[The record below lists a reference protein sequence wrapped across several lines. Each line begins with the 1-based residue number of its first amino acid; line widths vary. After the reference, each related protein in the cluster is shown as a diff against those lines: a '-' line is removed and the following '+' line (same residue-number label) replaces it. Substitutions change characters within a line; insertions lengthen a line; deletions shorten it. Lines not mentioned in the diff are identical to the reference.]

1 MGKLDKVNI
10 KMVFGL
16 LALAILTRLLPHPPN
31 FAPITSIAL
40 FSGFHFKD
48 KRFAI
53 FFPLSCMFVT
63 DIYLGFHSL
72 IPLIYSCF
80 AINTYIGF
88 KFKKLTLPSVLLASF
103 SFFLISNL
111 GVWFVSYPL
120 NFSGLT
126 TCFVLAIP
134 FFINSLS
141 GDLFY
146 SLVLDLSIKKIKQP
160 VFNLIRSN
168 QIFSQ

>member
-1 MGKLDKVNI
+1 MSTLDNANI

-88 KFKKLTLPSVLLASF
+88 KFKKLTLPSVLLASL

-111 GVWFVSYPL
+111 GVWFLSYPL
-120 NFSGLT
+120 NLSGLT
-126 TCFVLAIP
+126 ACFVLALP
-134 FFINSLS
+134 FFVNSLS

>member
-1 MGKLDKVNI
+1 MGKVDNVKI
-10 KMVFGL
+10 KMIYGL

-48 KRFAI
+48 KIFAI
-53 FFPLSCMFVT
+53 FFPLSCMLIT
-63 DIYLGFHSL
+63 DIYIGLHSL
-72 IPLIYSCF
+72 MPIIYSCF

-88 KFKKLTLPSVLLASF
+88 KFKKLSLSSIFLASF

-111 GVWFVSYPL
+111 GVWFFSYPL
-120 NFSGLT
+120 NWSGLT
-126 TCFVLAIP
+126 VCFTLAIP
-134 FFINSLS
+134 FFVNSLC

-146 SLVLDLSIKKIKQP
+146 SLVLDLSFEKIKHP
-160 VFNLIRSN
+160 KFILVRSN
-168 QIFSQ
+168 

>member
-1 MGKLDKVNI
+1 MLDKVNI
-10 KMVFGL
+10 KMVFGIL
-16 LALAILTRLLPHPPN
+16 VLAILTRLLPHPPN

-53 FFPLSCMFVT
+53 FFPLSCMFIT

-72 IPLIYSCF
+72 MPLLYSCF

-88 KFKKLTLPSVLLASF
+88 KFKKLTLTSVLLASF

-126 TCFVLAIP
+126 TCFVLALP
-134 FFINSLS
+134 FFVNSLS

-146 SLVLDLSIKKIKQP
+146 SLVLDLSIKKLRRPKFI
-160 VFNLIRSN
+160 LIRSN
-168 QIFSQ
+168 